1 MTLAL
6 FDAVALTVAV
16 VAIEDDFVLKDGRS
30 VFTQTSASVKD
41 DSHDTYVEV
50 LPSSMIDPDS
60 KAVLLS
66 WRSVRWPL
74 ARLVIEVG
82 DEVCVF
88 VEVTLDEELEF
99 PSSTGQR
106 L

>member
-16 VAIEDDFVLKDGRS
+16 VAIEDDFV
-30 VFTQTSASVKD
+30 
-41 DSHDTYVEV
+41 VEV

-106 L
+106 LQRRRLTSQYKSISNLR